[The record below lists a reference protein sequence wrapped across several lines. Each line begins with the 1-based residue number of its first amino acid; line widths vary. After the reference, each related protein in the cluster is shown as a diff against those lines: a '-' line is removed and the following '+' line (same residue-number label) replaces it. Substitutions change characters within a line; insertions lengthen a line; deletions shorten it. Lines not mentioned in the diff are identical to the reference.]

1 MKTGHMRLAC
11 AALLGGGTLAAGQSV
26 VLVEIDRPVLRA
38 GEVAVV
44 TLRAGFPLHLY
55 AMATIEL
62 DVELPGG
69 VGGWS
74 DWELVKPMDGP
85 FTSAGA
91 PAPAGI
97 VDIVA
102 RQLHFPPAPT
112 TDPSNPIAFWR
123 ATYTAPLAPRS
134 FDVSLATTTR
144 RYDVYIDYSFP
155 DAVSQLHGLV
165 EGSGLIRVIGCYAD
179 CDGSGELDLFDFL
192 CFQNM
197 FAAGDLYADCDESGA
212 LDLFDFLCFQNEFAA
227 GCP

>member
-1 MKTGHMRLAC
+1 MSA
-11 AALLGGGTLAAGQSV
+11 QS
-26 VLVEIDRPVLRA
+26 EISIVADPPVLRA
-38 GEVAVV
+38 GERSIV
-44 TLRAGFPLHLY
+44 TLWAGFPLHLY

-69 VGGWS
+69 LDGWS
-74 DWELVKPMDGP
+74 AWELVKPMDGP

-91 PAPAGI
+91 PAPTGI
-97 VDIVA
+97 TDIVA
-102 RQLHFPPAPT
+102 RQLHFPPSPT

-123 ATYTAPLAPRS
+123 ATYTAPPAPRS
-134 FDVSLATTTR
+134 FDVNLATATS

-155 DAVSQLHGLV
+155 DAVSQLSGLA
-165 EGSGLIRVIGCYAD
+165 EGSGVIHVIGCYAD

-197 FAAGDLYADCDESGA
+197 FAMGDPYADCDESGA